1 MEKYFANMVVVESS
15 KYALDEVTKTIVEY
29 LESIRAKDI
38 TYFKGEQNDKVY
50 IHFEIVNQHLVDVVE
65 VVIKKY
71 EDIEYISCNFC
82 PKMIFGYSVGYI
94 SYRGNNK
101 EFIHRKLLE
110 DGYKN
115 SYEFSA
121 FINQVSLEEAGFVY
135 DEEKHNYRL
144 LNLEDQQKRIED
156 QEKFDQYLSDLYL
169 CLCLHETIDEPF
181 GYIPIEKRD
190 LTLDD
195 DIGELDLQVRPYN
208 CLKRA
213 GVNTIEELIGLTKE
227 EVLQFRNLNENALEN
242 ILEQLSK
249 IGLKLK
255 E

>member
-38 TYFKGEQNDKVY
+38 TYFKGEQNDKLY

-82 PKMIFGYSVGYI
+82 PKMIFGYNVGYI

-110 DGYKN
+110 DGCKN